1 VKEKMLFR
9 RFSVFVFL
17 MCGCLC
23 LGEHWAVL
31 VAGSNTWM
39 NYRHQADVCDAYQ
52 ILREHGISEQRIITM
67 MYDDIAY
74 NEENPFPGQIFNWNG
89 GPDVYSGVIK
99 DYTGENVTVDNFLAI
114 LTGNKTATGGRKVLE
129 SGPNDNI
136 FIYMSDHGGPGVFC
150 FPNMTCRLR
159 VDILQKTL
167 RWMYENKRYKEL
179 VIYMESCESGSM
191 FNGYLPNNMS
201 ILAVT
206 ASAPFS
212 PSYAGCENETI
223 SNYLC
228 DVFSINWLL
237 DSRGANMSTETL
249 FEQYRKVRE
258 ETNTSRVC
266 EYGDMTVS
274 RELLKAFQAG
284 RERKRKLSTG
294 TLSPGKIVPSY
305 RGRLMVQLNQLKR
318 SLLEPIFDLKKEK
331 IQTQLSSLHEEIS
344 RLLKVKDFYE
354 RNYGRYL
361 ACVSFSDLCYT
372 SRVDGECLFKH
383 LEDVNEYV
391 FEALS
396 QMPEL
401 CRNQRR

>member
-1 VKEKMLFR
+1 MLFR

-52 ILREHGISEQRIITM
+52 ILREHGIPEQRIITM

-150 FPNMTCRLR
+150 FPNMTCRLS
-159 VDILQKTL
+159 VDILHKTL

-206 ASAPFS
+206 ASAPFQS
-212 PSYAGCENETI
+212 SYAGCENETI

-228 DVFSINWLL
+228 DVFSINWLF
-237 DSRGANMSTETL
+237 DSRIANMSSETVL
-249 FEQYRKVRE
+249 EQYRRVRE

-266 EYGDMTVS
+266 EYGDMKVS

-284 RERKRKLSTG
+284 RERRRQLSAG
-294 TLSPGKIVPSY
+294 TLFPGKIVPSY
-305 RGRLMVQLNQLKR
+305 RGKLMVQLNQLKR
-318 SLLEPIFDLKKEK
+318 SLSEPIFDLKKEK
-331 IQTQLSSLHEEIS
+331 IQMQLSFLHEEIS
-344 RLLKVKDFYE
+344 RLLKVKDLYE

-361 ACVSFSDLCYT
+361 ACVSSSDLCSST
-372 SRVDGECLFKH
+372 RVDGECLFKH

-391 FEALS
+391 FEAFS
-396 QMPEL
+396 HMPEL
-401 CRNQRR
+401 CRI